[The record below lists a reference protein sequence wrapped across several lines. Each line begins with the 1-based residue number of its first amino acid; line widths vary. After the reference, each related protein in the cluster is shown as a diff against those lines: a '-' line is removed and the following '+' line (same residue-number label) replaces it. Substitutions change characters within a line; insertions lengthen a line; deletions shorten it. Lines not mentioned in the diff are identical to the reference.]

1 MINAAVIE
9 LKDVSVTQGWTK
21 VSRKRMK
28 GESAAQYPVKSN
40 NCIIFFK
47 LSDTSFLKR
56 KVIRK
61 NRWMSMSR
69 ITFNQVVNNI
79 KILKIS
85 SFFFFFFSFARGFL
99 KRD

>member
-85 SFFFFFFSFARGFL
+85 SFFFFFLVLQGAF
-99 KRD
+99 